1 MKMITY
7 YFLIF
12 FFLSTALL
20 YAQQEVNYTMYR
32 YHLNLIN
39 PAVTG
44 TNEVFFAN
52 FSLRTQWVGIKDAP
66 ETQALSAGVPNKT
79 ARLGTGFSI
88 INDRTF
94 VENQT
99 QVFADFSYH
108 LPLGEE
114 NDLFLGLKAGGTSV
128 RLHAD
133 GLQTYGTDQTDQYLT
148 NQSSFVPN
156 IGVGIY
162 LKRNNYY
169 LSLSIPRL
177 LSTERFR
184 YDDGQV
190 SRATDR
196 PHFFGS
202 TGSRVSLNDDWSF
215 LPSVFFSYVSAA
227 PVDYMINTA
236 FAFQG
241 AFELGALY
249 TKGGGIGGTTFFNL
263 NNGFQLGY
271 SYVTSSVDQVTR
283 FSKGTHEIILK
294 FSLED
299 ADPEVPKGS
308 FIDEQIS
315 GRNNEQRLFKINKA
329 PKPKK

>member
-1 MKMITY
+1 MKMVTY
-7 YFLIF
+7 SLLFLL
-12 FFLSTALL
+12 FLSTAVV
-20 YAQQEVNYTMYR
+20 YAQQEVNYNMYR

-44 TNEVFFAN
+44 TSGVFFAN
-52 FSLRTQWVGIKDAP
+52 LSLRTQWVGIKDAP
-66 ETQALSAGVPNKT
+66 ETQALSAGIPNDKL
-79 ARLGTGFSI
+79 RLGTGFSI
-88 INDRTF
+88 INDKTF

-114 NDLFLGLKAGGTSV
+114 NDLYLGLKAGGTSI
-128 RLHAD
+128 RLQAD
-133 GLQTYGTDQTDQYLT
+133 RLKTYGSNQSDQYLS

-156 IGVGIY
+156 IGVGVY
-162 LKRNNYY
+162 FKRAGYY
-169 LSLSIPRL
+169 ATLSIPRL

-202 TGSRVSLNDDWSF
+202 MGSRFTLNENWSF
-215 LPSVFFSYVSAA
+215 LPSVFFSYVRAA
-227 PVDYMINTA
+227 PFDYMLNSA
-236 FAFQG
+236 VAYQQFVEFG
-241 AFELGALY
+241 LLY
-249 TKGGGIGGTTFFNL
+249 TRGGGIGGTTFFNL

-271 SYVTSSVDQVTR
+271 SYVTSAVDQVTR
-283 FSKGTHEIILK
+283 FSKGTHEIVLK

-299 ADPEVPKGS
+299 ADPEVPKGT

-315 GRNNEQRLFKINKA
+315 GRNNNQRLFKTPRLEK
-329 PKPKK
+329 